1 MRIGGEAP
9 RRRTHSR
16 KRCQHHGLLRV
27 TATSD
32 HHRNRRCCVRQAPI
46 ARLLPPVS
54 PLTLLVI
61 RRQPEP
67 RRWSPGATEQL
78 ATCAP
83 EPRSL
88 SCVFLPAL
96 SVRVRYHWLNALFF
110 WKSKKRQA
118 NWIMPRRTR
127 ALPALASPFSRRLLP
142 LSSGAPVRPA
152 QRASARRSRNG

>member
-16 KRCQHHGLLRV
+16 TRYQHHVLHRV

-32 HHRNRRCCVRQAPI
+32 HHRK
-46 ARLLPPVS
+46 
-54 PLTLLVI
+54 LTMFCSSGS
-61 RRQPEP
+61 E
-67 RRWSPGATEQL
+67 
-78 ATCAP
+78 
-83 EPRSL
+83 SL
-88 SCVFLPAL
+88 SSPSSPDHAARITTPAGTSPVVTRRHRAISNLRARATIIVLRFLPAL
-96 SVRVRYHWLNALFF
+96 SVRARYHWLNALFF

-118 NWIMPRRTR
+118 NWIIPRRTR

-152 QRASARRSRNG
+152 